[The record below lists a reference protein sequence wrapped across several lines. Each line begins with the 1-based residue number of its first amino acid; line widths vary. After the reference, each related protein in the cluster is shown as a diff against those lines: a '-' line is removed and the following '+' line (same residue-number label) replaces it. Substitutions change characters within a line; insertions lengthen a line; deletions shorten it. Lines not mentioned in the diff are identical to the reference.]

1 MRKFLL
7 LLTLCAS
14 FGLAAPALAQDAA
27 TEQPAASAE
36 AAPAEAAPAEA
47 APAAEA
53 PKIDTGSTAWMITAA
68 VLVMLMTIP
77 GLALFYGGLVRTKNM
92 LSVLMQVFV
101 TFSLLSV
108 LWALYAYS
116 LAFKEGSFNAIVGGF
131 SHAFLAGI
139 KPDTVSGVI
148 PEYVFVVFQLTFAA
162 ITPALIIGAF
172 AERIKFSAVLWF
184 MALWLTFVYAPI
196 AHMVWG
202 GGWLATLGAKDF
214 AGGTVV
220 HINAGI
226 AGLVACLVLGKRIG
240 YGKEAMPPHSL
251 ALTMVGASLLWVGWF
266 GFNVGSELAVDGIAA
281 MVLAN
286 TQLATAAAVL
296 GWMFA
301 EWIVK
306 GKPSMLGAASG
317 AVAGLVA
324 ITPACGFV
332 GPMGAIVLGI
342 VAGVVCFWAVTGL
355 KGMFGYDDALD
366 VFGVHGIGGIIGA
379 IGTGILMGAGLGG
392 VGYPEGVT
400 MGGQVWKQIIA
411 TVTTIVWSG
420 VISFILFKIIDAT
433 IGLRVPEEQ
442 EREGLDINSHG
453 EVAYHG

>member
-1 MRKFLL
+1 MKKLL
-7 LLTLCAS
+7 LLITLCAS
-14 FGLAAPALAQDAA
+14 LGALAPSFAEDAPA
-27 TEQPAASAE
+27 EQPAATAE
-36 AAPAEAAPAEA
+36 AAPAAA

-53 PKIDTGSTAWMITAA
+53 PKMDAGSTAWMITAA
-68 VLVMLMTIP
+68 VLVIMMTVP
-77 GLALFYGGLVRTKNM
+77 GLALFYGGLVRAKNM

-116 LAFKEGSFNAIVGGF
+116 LAFTEGSFNAVVGGLGK
-131 SHAFLAGI
+131 AFLSGI
-139 KPDTVSGVI
+139 APDTLSGVI
-148 PEYVFVVFQLTFAA
+148 PEYVFMVFQLTFAA
-162 ITPALIIGAF
+162 ITPALMIGAF
-172 AERIKFSAVLWF
+172 AERMKFSAVLWF

-202 GGWLATLGAKDF
+202 GGFLAELGAKDF

-226 AGLVACLVLGKRIG
+226 GGLIACLLLGKRIG
-240 YGKEAMPPHSL
+240 FGKEPMPPHSL
-251 ALTMVGASLLWVGWF
+251 AFTMVGASLLWVGWF
-266 GFNVGSELAVDGIAA
+266 GFNVGSELAVDGIAG

-317 AVAGLVA
+317 AIAGLVA

-332 GPMGAIVLGI
+332 GPMGAIVLGA
-342 VAGVVCFWAVTGL
+342 VAAVICFWAVTGL
-355 KGMFGYDDALD
+355 KSALGYDDALD
-366 VFGVHGIGGIIGA
+366 VFGVHGVGGIVGA
-379 IGTGILMGAGLGG
+379 IGTGILMAKGLGG
-392 VGYPEGVT
+392 VGYAEGVG
-400 MGGQVWKQIIA
+400 MGAQVWKQIIA
-411 TVTTIVWSG
+411 TVTTLVWSG
-420 VISFILFKIIDAT
+420 VISFILLKIIDAT
-433 IGLRVPEEQ
+433 IGLRVSEEQ